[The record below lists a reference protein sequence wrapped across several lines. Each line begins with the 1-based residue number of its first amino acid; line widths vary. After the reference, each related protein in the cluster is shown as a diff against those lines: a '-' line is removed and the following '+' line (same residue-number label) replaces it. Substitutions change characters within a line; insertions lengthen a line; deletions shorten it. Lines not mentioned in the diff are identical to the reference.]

1 MTDKQKTKIY
11 VVTKGS
17 YSDYHIIT
25 ATTDKE
31 LANEIA
37 KKFDEEWLETD
48 VEVYEDAEIML
59 KPLYWV
65 EFDGKGDICA
75 VKDESDYEYAYG
87 DVNEYRPYHKRHPS
101 YGGGYVYV
109 TADNADHAV
118 KIANEKRAEFLAKK
132 AGIV

>member
-1 MTDKQKTKIY
+1 MTDKQQTKIY
-11 VVTKGS
+11 VVTKGD

-25 ATTDKE
+25 ATTDKK

-37 KKFDEEWLETD
+37 KKFNAD
-48 VEVYEDAEIML
+48 VEIYEDAEIML
-59 KPLYWV
+59 KPLYLV

-75 VKDESDYEYAYG
+75 IIDKSNYEYWYG
-87 DVNEYRPYHKRHPS
+87 DVSEYRPYHKHHPS

-109 TADNADHAV
+109 TADNADHAI

>member
-25 ATTDKE
+25 ATTDEK
-31 LANEIA
+31 LAYKIA
-37 KKFDEEWLETD
+37 KKFSDKYEEAD
-48 VEVYEDAEIML
+48 VEIYEDAELVL
-59 KPLYWV
+59 KPLYRV
-65 EFDGKGDICA
+65 EFYSNGDIHSVRDC
-75 VKDESDYEYAYG
+75 SDS
-87 DVNEYRPYHKRHPS
+87 DWEYRGCNIYNSHLI
-101 YGGGYVYV
+101 YGGGHIYV

-118 KIANEKRAEFLAKK
+118 KIANEKRAEYLARE